1 MSYEGGSNVQ
11 HDKGHCRLRPGAIS
25 PTSLHARR
33 NPLDNPPPGFRA
45 PTQEEATPLSLAL
58 MCRPRFGPRD
68 DAALTRSPS
77 AQVDQ
82 IVAASNDLLMQKL
95 WGRAAA
101 FRRDDPMIAAV
112 GASVDPPWSE
122 SDLDDLFRL
131 AGSLD

>member
-1 MSYEGGSNVQ
+1 MSNMI
-11 HDKGHCRLRPGAIS
+11 KAIAALRPGVDFANLNGTLAGI
-25 PTSLHARR
+25 RW
-33 NPLDNPPPGFRA
+33 DNPPPGFVP
-45 PTQEEATPLSLAL
+45 PTQEEV
-58 MCRPRFGPRD
+58 
-68 DAALTRSPS
+68 DAAIARADVPAEVWAGAMMRALNALGLL

-95 WGRAAA
+95 WARAAA